1 MPDLQRGVGGEQEL
15 AVAAH
20 LDRVRRDGDV
30 VERTRD
36 VVTLQ
41 GVGAAGV
48 LSIKGAGSQ

>member
-20 LDRVRRDGDV
+20 LDRVRREGDV
-30 VERTRD
+30 VERTRN

-41 GVGAAGV
+41 GAGALGM
-48 LSIKGAGSQ
+48 LSIKGAGCQ